1 MRMMLVFIIGLVV
14 GSFLSEYIVAVGQSF
29 SYAVGRVSAE

>member
-14 GSFLSEYIVAVGQSF
+14 GSFLSEYITALGQSI
-29 SYAVGRVSAE
+29 SYAVGRVPGG